1 MLEGH
6 RSKTICTWNIL
17 SYFSLLFFSMALS
30 IYINFFLILN
40 FIHVF
45 ILFVCFVLFV
55 TVYRL
60 CLVCAFWWW
69 KVSLLH
75 HKYHVNNYLCNK
87 SFSILWKRL
96 FERIARHLCFLY
108 HEMLNFFLLNFLFFR
123 PFTIPSYFFLNK
135 KIRKEIKNFRRTIL
149 EMLPKKYR

>member
-1 MLEGH
+1 MYLKH
-6 RSKTICTWNIL
+6 L
-17 SYFSLLFFSMALS
+17 VVFFFAVFSMALS

-108 HEMLNFFLLNFLFFR
+108 HEMLNFFFVELFIFSSVHH
-123 PFTIPSYFFLNK
+123 TLIFFLNK